1 MTSHIAAAV
10 KGPSSLKQR
19 LIKAV
24 TAVLLILVLFTLI
37 DGFRAPSRQIVTRF
51 VMVKM
56 IEGYQ
61 QYISAVFFSK
71 VKICRYTPT

>member
-1 MTSHIAAAV
+1 MISHTGAGN

-19 LIKAV
+19 LLNAAKL
-24 TAVLLILVLFTLI
+24 VLLILVLLTLL
-37 DGFRAPSRQIVTRF
+37 DGFRAPGRQIFTRF
-51 VMVKM
+51 VMGKM

-61 QYISAVFFSK
+61 QYVSAVFFSR